1 MKFTKMH
8 GCGNDFIILNE
19 VNGKNNLSAEQVK
32 QLCNRK
38 YGIGADGILIIS
50 SSNIA
55 DIKMRIINADGTEA
69 EMCGNGIR
77 CIAKYA
83 YDNDII
89 KQEKFN
95 IETGAGIKQVEL
107 IIKNN
112 KCIAVKV
119 DMGKAEFLNNP
130 TNNEYD
136 LNCVSVGNPHAV
148 MIVENFD
155 NNIVKDLGP
164 KIENHKGFINKTN
177 VEFAKIIDKENIDLR
192 VWERGCGETEACGTG
207 ACATVSVLNHI
218 GLLSNHCNV
227 NMLGGVL
234 TIDIINNEIFMTG
247 EAIKV
252 FDGEIEN

>member
-8 GCGNDFIILNE
+8 GCGNDFIVLNE
-19 VNGKNNLSAEQVK
+19 MNNKNILSVEQVK

-112 KCIAVKV
+112 KCRYKS
-119 DMGKAEFLNNP
+119 K
-130 TNNEYD
+130 
-136 LNCVSVGNPHAV
+136 
-148 MIVENFD
+148 
-155 NNIVKDLGP
+155 
-164 KIENHKGFINKTN
+164 
-177 VEFAKIIDKENIDLR
+177 
-192 VWERGCGETEACGTG
+192 
-207 ACATVSVLNHI
+207 
-218 GLLSNHCNV
+218 
-227 NMLGGVL
+227 
-234 TIDIINNEIFMTG
+234 
-247 EAIKV
+247 
-252 FDGEIEN
+252 